1 LPPSSSSSA
10 GRLAAA
16 ALLLV
21 STIRIGGGDARGEG
35 RRGDESKEG
44 TKNVVRCCV
53 AERGGEKVEIDRRM
67 D

>member
-1 LPPSSSSSA
+1 
-10 GRLAAA
+10 LAAA

-53 AERGGEKVEIDRRM
+53 AERGGEKVEIDGRM